1 MAGPRALPR
10 LPVDAEA
17 KLEIVGRAHLVGR
30 RQPRP
35 QYRVAVGRLPEA
47 ALLAAANCDV
57 QSDRVAGDVVERVAP
72 ADRLRGLADDERE
85 LHFMIVAAVELAQGD
100 ALTRAGEGARRLQ
113 KQSGL
118 VNRVDL
124 ILVVQAF
131 VAAHL
136 VEMLLVV
143 YRSG

>member
-1 MAGPRALPR
+1 MDLHAADAFDRGVDDVARVKREKRRSELDQLRHAKRQMAGPRALPR

-100 ALTRAGEGARRLQ
+100 ALTRAG
-113 KQSGL
+113 
-118 VNRVDL
+118 
-124 ILVVQAF
+124 
-131 VAAHL
+131 
-136 VEMLLVV
+136 
-143 YRSG
+143 